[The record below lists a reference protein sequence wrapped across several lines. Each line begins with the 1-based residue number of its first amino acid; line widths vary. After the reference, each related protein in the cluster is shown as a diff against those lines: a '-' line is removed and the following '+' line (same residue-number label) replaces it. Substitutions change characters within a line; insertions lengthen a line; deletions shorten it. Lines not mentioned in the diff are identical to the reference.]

1 MPLAT
6 TLAAESNPVPK
17 ETNTDTSNSHGN
29 SPKAEKEPR
38 AIALDAI
45 PGHQQDT
52 DLVTFP
58 IAWKRLQFRV
68 ATGNNG
74 RRKELQQ
81 HFVVRLKVVATL
93 LNGARVS
100 ICEAQSA
107 PIIVRGRSPRNFQS
121 RKDLPLSAS
130 TTTSRKRREVGEKRS
145 FAQNSASE
153 PNMAPEQASFLATMP
168 HDSSIDSLSLSGFSQ
183 STRDQRR
190 THNVPAPIN
199 LYILDGGKSDSTN
212 LNKETAT
219 LAAQPI
225 DLSNN
230 FIITPASGPPAK
242 VRKLHSCDISRTQP
256 TKTSA
261 MVPLLNTPNTPNAQ
275 EPFASTADALYEYF
289 PLPLDEMELPVDAVY
304 RPHVVHH
311 TNNDLYFTAKVEGK
325 GYFVAAKHV
334 VLSTRMRK

>member
-1 MPLAT
+1 VPLAT

-38 AIALDAI
+38 PIALDAI

-52 DLVTFP
+52 DLATFP

-130 TTTSRKRREVGEKRS
+130 TTTPRKREEVGDKRN

-153 PNMAPEQASFLATMP
+153 PNMASEQASFLATMP
-168 HDSSIDSLSLSGFSQ
+168 HDSSIDSLSLAGFSQ
-183 STRDQRR
+183 STRDQRW
-190 THNVPAPIN
+190 TDNVPAPID
-199 LYILDGGKSDSTN
+199 LYIIDGGKSDSNN

-230 FIITPASGPPAK
+230 FIITSTSASGQPAK
-242 VRKLHSCDISRTQP
+242 VRKLRSCDMSQTQP
-256 TKTSA
+256 TKMSA
-261 MVPLLNTPNTPNAQ
+261 MVPLLNTPNTQ

-289 PLPLDEMELPVDAVY
+289 PLSLDEMELPVDAVY

-311 TNNDLYFTAKVEGK
+311 TNNDLYFTAKDEGK
-325 GYFVAAKHV
+325 GYFVAARHV